1 MPTVR
6 TVTFQYRGSSPDDV
20 AALLQDPVF
29 LRSRSEAAGEYN
41 IDVQVAPEQDGIRVR
56 VAREKQVDIPAF
68 AKVALGSASKAVES
82 TLWRKQGDTWVAEYT
97 IEVSGVPV
105 KSEGRST
112 LAPNAEG
119 CLYTSTFELNVRIPL
134 VGKRIEAF
142 VADGLVEQ
150 LTANA
155 QRNAEALERS
165 RQRGPRS
172 DIEQLR
178 GAAESEAG

>member
-6 TVTFQYRGSSPDDV
+6 TVTFQYRESPDEV

-41 IDVQVAPEQDGIRVR
+41 IEVHVGPEQDGIRVR
-56 VAREKQVDIPAF
+56 VAREKQVDVPAF

-105 KSEGRST
+105 KSQGKST

-119 CLYTSTFELNVRIPL
+119 CLYTSTFEINARIPL
-134 VGKRIEAF
+134 IGKRIEAY
-142 VADGLVEQ
+142 VAEGLEEQ
-150 LTANA
+150 LMANV
-155 QRNAEALERS
+155 QRNVEALARS
-165 RQRGPRS
+165 RQRGPHS

-178 GAAESEAG
+178 GVAKSEAG